1 MTAVLEPLVPGP
13 ARDAENIVGGRTL
26 VAVQAVNISRLSTH
40 PVPTV
45 PGTLIVVAGQGP
57 KDSNGAGKSSFIA
70 AITALLGDE
79 QWRFASGAR
88 AVAELLFNAEL
99 AAQGDSRWASAD
111 HGYIVGVFDYA
122 EPNGEDRLEK
132 GADKD
137 PEKAGPEKEGSDA
150 EHEPQD
156 GEADTGEDGD
166 TAVTVWLRV
175 NVDAPHL
182 EIRWRQGV
190 WLASA
195 PSEAGRVALADRL
208 WAGLPR
214 SAGRRDL
221 VAKDLGRVLYGGQVR
236 CVSFL
241 STSVRSKV
249 ATNLLSQP
257 LNEIGPERIFSAIAA
272 LTGLDREL
280 EAERRSRAEE
290 HRERAKAVEAAER
303 LAGWEREAAALL
315 KTFDRRDRARD
326 EVAAALRHWR
336 TRQARLLVDAAD
348 ADAAHAAAQERLRA
362 EGEELAAA
370 AKAADREIEQ
380 LTGGALDARV
390 GEADAALADL
400 KGQADEL
407 GADKAVARNR
417 LDELRRRVSALEERR
432 READGRDGET
442 ARAELAHAE
451 ARRDEAQQEFGMA
464 RGAVARA
471 ERSLAEAEA
480 GESSAPA
487 QLRALAAAGIGA
499 VGLLDAVELAEDVRE
514 RWEAAL
520 WPYREA
526 VVVATADLD
535 AAAGALKDLPGSMIV
550 PADDAPAGDAPGPAG
565 AKPANA
571 EPASAGRAAEV
582 PADTGPADDALAGD
596 APADAVTAG
605 NASVGDIRARAHP
618 RGVRCDLPLGGFFAS
633 LENEGVVII
642 GGFPEPVTGKVARV
656 QAARAALETANEA
669 LETARRATSDA
680 AADVA
685 LAGRRLAGARAAAE
699 LDDVRGRMAEL
710 RERLEE
716 LAGSE
721 SRLGPRLGSA
731 EQTLRRLQAKAD
743 TRALEVD
750 RLRGRKEAHERE
762 RDRLR
767 RAASELAD
775 KRAALGLDG
784 LEKDWGGS
792 REGAAERLS
801 GLDDDEA
808 TWTPAEWWHT
818 AEKHLSE
825 ALRRVFPDGPSDE
838 DMPEEMRFLLRE
850 RAEGEGRR
858 TDREQ
863 ATFPRLVKAVEG
875 YLRQQED
882 YERHQRRQIE
892 VQLSGRRADL
902 GKAQTGAREAA
913 GAAEAHRT
921 ALTAAI
927 RARLQRVSEE
937 FEKLDVAYGGYG
949 ATLEFPTPE
958 QPGDPEQEWR
968 WRVTP
973 KWRRSEGQRHVPYNR
988 RANTALM
995 DEKAV
1000 KLVCAAALA
1009 SSGGGR
1015 LCLVLDELGRNL
1027 GKEHRKEAVALFRK
1041 IGETHGITVIGAL
1054 QDDMEPYAIDA
1065 CGQYV
1070 KLRRSSDTMPYN
1082 EPPVVVGHDEHE
1094 PRVRRLAALITAAR
1108 PAPDEGTMG
1117 ESPETV

>member
-1 MTAVLEPLVPGP
+1 MTAVLEPLVPAP
-13 ARDAENIVGGRTL
+13 AGAGSDNVVGDRTL

-99 AAQGDSRWASAD
+99 AAQGDSQWASAD

-122 EPNGEDRLEK
+122 DPADPASP
-132 GADKD
+132 GAD
-137 PEKAGPEKEGSDA
+137 AGEAGDEAGGGGDA
-150 EHEPQD
+150 EPEGGAD
-156 GEADTGEDGD
+156 AFGGGE

-175 NVDAPHL
+175 NADAPHL
-182 EIRWRQGV
+182 EIRWRRGV
-190 WLASA
+190 YLASA
-195 PSEAGRVALADRL
+195 PSEADRVALADRL

-221 VAKDLGRVLYGGQVR
+221 VAKDLGRVLYGGRVR

-257 LNEIGPERIFSAIAA
+257 LNEISPERIFSAIAA

-280 EAERRSRAEE
+280 EAERTSRAEE
-290 HRERAKAVEAAER
+290 HRERAKAAEARER
-303 LAGWEREAAALL
+303 LAEWEREAAALL
-315 KTFDRRDRARD
+315 KTFDRRDRARA

-336 TRQARLLVDAAD
+336 TRQARLLVDAAE
-348 ADAAHAAAQERLRA
+348 ADAAHAAEQEALHREA
-362 EGEELAAA
+362 AELAAA
-370 AKAADREIEQ
+370 AKAAEREVEQ
-380 LTGGALDARV
+380 LTGGALDAQV
-390 GEADAALADL
+390 AEAGAALAEL
-400 KGQADEL
+400 KGQADQL

-417 LDELRRRVSALEERR
+417 LEELRRQVAALEERR
-432 READGRDGET
+432 READGRDVAAASAGL
-442 ARAELAHAE
+442 AEAE
-451 ARRDEAQQEFGMA
+451 ARRDEAQQQVGMA
-464 RGAVARA
+464 KGAVQRA
-471 ERSLAEAEA
+471 ERALAEAEA

-487 QLRALAAAGIGA
+487 QIRTLAAAGIAA
-499 VGLLDAVELAEDVRE
+499 VGLLDAVELAEDVRD

-526 VVVATADLD
+526 VVVGTGDV
-535 AAAGALKDLPGSMIV
+535 AGAVEALRGLPGSMIV
-550 PADDAPAGDAPGPAG
+550 PADG
-565 AKPANA
+565 
-571 EPASAGRAAEV
+571 ELV
-582 PADTGPADDALAGD
+582 PADGGLVPGG
-596 APADAVTAG
+596 AVLDG
-605 NASVGDIRARAHP
+605 HP
-618 RGVRCDLPLGGFFAS
+618 EGVRCGLPLARFFAA
-633 LENEGVVII
+633 LDGDPKGVVIV
-642 GGFPEPVTGKVARV
+642 GGFAEPVTGRVARV
-656 QAARAALETANEA
+656 QAARAALDVAKGA
-669 LETARRATSDA
+669 LEEARRAASDT

-685 LAGRRLAGARAAAE
+685 LAQRRLAGARAADE
-699 LDDVRGRMAEL
+699 LDGVRERMAEL

-716 LAGSE
+716 LAGGE

-731 EQTLRRLQAKAD
+731 EQALRRLQAKAD

-762 RDRLR
+762 RDQVR
-767 RAASELAD
+767 RKASELAD
-775 KRAALGLDG
+775 RRAALGLEA

-792 REGAAERLS
+792 REGAAEWLS
-801 GLDDDEA
+801 ALDDDEA
-808 TWTPAEWWHT
+808 TWTPAEWWHN
-818 AEKHLSE
+818 AEKHLAE

-838 DMPEEMRFLLRE
+838 DMPEEARFLLRE

-858 TDREQ
+858 ADREQ
-863 ATFPRLVKAVEG
+863 ATFPRLVRSLEA

-892 VQLSGRRADL
+892 VQLAGRRADL
-902 GKAQTGAREAA
+902 EKARKGADEAA

-973 KWRRSEGQRHVPYNR
+973 KWRRSDGQRYVPYNR

-1082 EPPVVVGHDEHE
+1082 EPPVVVGYDEHE
-1094 PRVRRLAALITAAR
+1094 ARVRKLAAQLARARPEVPGAAAR
-1108 PAPDEGTMG
+1108 EGAAAEG
-1117 ESPETV
+1117 

>member
-1 MTAVLEPLVPGP
+1 MTAVLDPLVPAP
-13 ARDAENIVGGRTL
+13 ARGGADSENVVGARTL
-26 VAVQAVNISRLSTH
+26 IAIQAVNISRLSTH

-70 AITALLGDE
+70 SITALLGDE

-99 AAQGDSRWASAD
+99 AAQGENQWASAD
-111 HGYIVGVFDYA
+111 HGYIVGVFDFS
-122 EPNGEDRLEK
+122 EENERPEGE
-132 GADKD
+132 
-137 PEKAGPEKEGSDA
+137 GP
-150 EHEPQD
+150 
-156 GEADTGEDGD
+156 
-166 TAVTVWLRV
+166 VTIWLRV
-175 NVDAPHL
+175 NADAPHL
-182 EIRWRQGV
+182 EIRWRHGV
-190 WLASA
+190 HLAAA
-195 PSEAGRVALADRL
+195 PSEAERVSLADRR
-208 WAGLPR
+208 WAELPR

-221 VAKDLGRVLYGGQVR
+221 VAKDLSRVLYGGQVR

-257 LNEIGPERIFSAIAA
+257 LNEISPERIFSAIAA

-280 EAERRSRAEE
+280 EAERKSRAEE
-290 HRERAKAVEAAER
+290 HRERAKAAEAIAR
-303 LAGWEREAAALL
+303 LTEWEREAASLL

-326 EVAAALRHWR
+326 EVAGALRHWR
-336 TRQARLLVDAAD
+336 TRQARMLVDAAE
-348 ADAAHAAAQERLRA
+348 ADAAHAAEQERLHEETAEAVAAIRA
-362 EGEELAAA
+362 AE
-370 AKAADREIEQ
+370 REVEQ
-380 LTGGALDARV
+380 LTGGALDAQL
-390 GEADAALADL
+390 GEAGSALADL
-400 KGQADEL
+400 KGQADKL

-417 LDELRRRVSALEERR
+417 LEELRRQVSSLEDRQ
-432 READGRDGET
+432 READGRDEAAAGK
-442 ARAELAHAE
+442 ELAEAE
-451 ARRDEAQQEFGMA
+451 GRRDEAQQEFGMA

-471 ERSLAEAEA
+471 ERALTEAEA

-487 QLRALAAAGIGA
+487 QIRALAGAGIAA

-526 VVVATADLD
+526 VVVGSGDLET
-535 AAAGALKDLPGSMIV
+535 AAGALRSLPGSMIV
-550 PADDAPAGDAPGPAG
+550 PADGDLDPDG
-565 AKPANA
+565 KPLD
-571 EPASAGRAAEV
+571 G
-582 PADTGPADDALAGD
+582 
-596 APADAVTAG
+596 
-605 NASVGDIRARAHP
+605 HP
-618 RGVRCDLPLGGFFAS
+618 EGVNCGLPLGRFFAA
-633 LENEGVVII
+633 LEGGDGTGVVIV
-642 GGFPEPVTGKVARV
+642 GGFPEAMTGRVARV
-656 QAARAALETANEA
+656 QAARAALEASKEA
-669 LETARRATSDA
+669 LEEARQRTADT

-685 LAGRRLAGARAAAE
+685 QAQRRLAGARAAAE
-699 LDDVRGRMAEL
+699 LELVREKMTGL
-710 RERLEE
+710 REQLEE

-721 SRLGPRLGSA
+721 SKLGPRLGSA

-750 RLRGRKEAHERE
+750 RLRGRREGHERE
-762 RDRLR
+762 RDRIR
-767 RAASELAD
+767 GKSAELAD
-775 KRAALGLDG
+775 RRNALE
-784 LEKDWGGS
+784 LESLEREWGGS
-792 REGAAERLS
+792 RDGAAEW
-801 GLDDDEA
+801 LDALDEDER
-808 TWTPAEWWHT
+808 TWTPDEWWHN

-825 ALRRVFPDGPSDE
+825 ALRRVFPDGVSDE
-838 DMPEEMRFLLRE
+838 DMPEEVRFLLTE

-858 TDREQ
+858 TDRER
-863 ATFPRLVKAVEG
+863 ATFPRLVKALEA

-892 VQLSGRRADL
+892 VQLSARRADL
-902 GKAQTGAREAA
+902 DKAQKGADEAA

-927 RARLQRVSEE
+927 RARLARVSEE

-958 QPGDPEQEWR
+958 PPGDPEQEWR

-973 KWRRSEGQRHVPYNR
+973 KWRRSDGQRYVPYNR

-1070 KLRRSSDTMPYN
+1070 KLRRSSDTMAYN
-1082 EPPVVVGHDEHE
+1082 EPPVVVGYDEHE
-1094 PRVRRLAALITAAR
+1094 PRVRLLAQQISESRPDVETDAGAGVETDSQADIEVT
-1108 PAPDEGTMG
+1108 PAP
-1117 ESPETV
+1117 

>member
-1 MTAVLEPLVPGP
+1 MTAVLEPLTPGAAS
-13 ARDAENIVGGRTL
+13 ARPGEAGVVGARTL
-26 VAVQAVNISRLSTH
+26 IAVQAVNISRLSTH

-99 AAQGDSRWASAD
+99 AAQGDAQWASAE
-111 HGYIVGVFDYA
+111 HGYIVGVFDYPEGEEA
-122 EPNGEDRLEK
+122 EETD
-132 GADKD
+132 D
-137 PEKAGPEKEGSDA
+137 PA
-150 EHEPQD
+150 ES
-156 GEADTGEDGD
+156 
-166 TAVTVWLRV
+166 TALTVWLRV
-175 NVDAPHL
+175 NADAPHL

-190 WLASA
+190 HLAAA
-195 PSEAGRVALADRL
+195 PSEAERVAAADRM
-208 WAGLPR
+208 WASLPR

-221 VAKDLGRVLYGGQVR
+221 VAKDLGRTLYGGRVR

-257 LNEIGPERIFSAIAA
+257 LNEISPERVFSAIAA

-280 EAERRSRAEE
+280 EAERTSRAEE
-290 HRERAKAVEAAER
+290 HRERAKAVEAGER
-303 LAGWEREAAALL
+303 LAGWENEAASLL
-315 KTFDRRDRARD
+315 RTFDRRDRARA
-326 EVAAALRHWR
+326 EVAAAQRHWR
-336 TRQARLLVDAAD
+336 TRQARLLVDAAE
-348 ADAAHAAAQERLRA
+348 ADAACAAEQDRLRA
-362 EGEELAAA
+362 ENEEIAAAIGAA
-370 AKAADREIEQ
+370 AKEVEQ
-380 LTGGALDARV
+380 LTGGALDARLA
-390 GEADAALADL
+390 EAAAALADL
-400 KGQADEL
+400 KGRAEQI

-417 LDELRRRVSALEERR
+417 MDDLRRQISAMEERQ
-432 READGRDGET
+432 READGRDAET
-442 ARAELAHAE
+442 AQRELAAAE

-464 RGAVARA
+464 KGAVARA
-471 ERSLAEAEA
+471 ERELAEAEA

-487 QLRALAAAGIGA
+487 QIRALAAAGIAA
-499 VGLLDAVELAEDVRE
+499 VGLLDAVELAEDVRD
-514 RWEAAL
+514 RWETAL

-526 VVVATADLD
+526 VVVGAADLPAATA
-535 AAAGALKDLPGSMIV
+535 ALRGLPGSMIV
-550 PADDAPAGDAPGPAG
+550 PADGD
-565 AKPANA
+565 
-571 EPASAGRAAEV
+571 
-582 PADTGPADDALAGD
+582 LAG
-596 APADAVTAG
+596 
-605 NASVGDIRARAHP
+605 HP
-618 RGVRCDLPLGGFFAS
+618 EGVRSDRPLRGFFTA
-633 LENEGVVII
+633 LESGGGTGVVIV
-642 GGFPEPVTGKVARV
+642 GGFPEPVTGRVARV
-656 QAARAALETANEA
+656 EAARAAVR
-669 LETARRATSDA
+669 TAREGLEQARQRTSDA

-685 LAGRRLAGARAAAE
+685 LAGRRLTGARAAAE
-699 LDDVRGRMAEL
+699 LELL
-710 RERLEE
+710 RETMTGLREQLED

-721 SRLGPRLGSA
+721 AKLGPRLGSA

-750 RLRGRKEAHERE
+750 RLRGRREAHERD
-762 RDRLR
+762 RDQV
-767 RAASELAD
+767 RAKLSELAD
-775 KRAALGLDG
+775 RRAALGLDD
-784 LEKDWGGS
+784 LEKQWGGS
-792 REGAAERLS
+792 RDGAAEWLAA
-801 GLDDDEA
+801 LDADER
-808 TWTPAEWWHT
+808 TWTPDEWWHS

-825 ALRRVFPDGPSDE
+825 GMRRVFPDGPADD
-838 DMPEEMRFLLRE
+838 DMPEEMRFLLNE
-850 RAEGEGRR
+850 RAQGEGRR
-858 TDREQ
+858 TEREQ
-863 ATFPRLVKAVEG
+863 ATFPRLVKALES

-892 VQLSGRRADL
+892 VQLSARRADL
-902 GKAQTGAREAA
+902 DKAQRGAQEAA

-937 FEKLDVAYGGYG
+937 FEKLDLAYGGYG

-973 KWRRSEGQRHVPYNR
+973 KWRRSDGQRYVPYNR

-1015 LCLVLDELGRNL
+1015 LVLVLDELGRNL

-1082 EPPVVVGHDEHE
+1082 EPPVVVGYDDHE
-1094 PRVRRLAALITAAR
+1094 PRVRLLTAQISATR
-1108 PAPDEGTMG
+1108 PVDH
-1117 ESPETV
+1117 

>member
-1 MTAVLEPLVPGP
+1 MTAVLEPMVT
-13 ARDAENIVGGRTL
+13 ARDTENVVGDRTL

-99 AAQGDSRWASAD
+99 AAQGDSQWASAD

-122 EPNGEDRLEK
+122 EPVEE
-132 GADKD
+132 
-137 PEKAGPEKEGSDA
+137 
-150 EHEPQD
+150 D
-156 GEADTGEDGD
+156 GE

-182 EIRWRQGV
+182 EIRWRQGAY
-190 WLASA
+190 LASA
-195 PSEAGRVALADRL
+195 PSEADRVSLADRL
-208 WAGLPR
+208 WASLPR

-221 VAKDLGRVLYGGQVR
+221 VAKDLSRVLYGGQVR

-257 LNEIGPERIFSAIAA
+257 LNEISPERIFSAIAA

-280 EAERRSRAEE
+280 EAERTSRAEE
-290 HRERAKAVEAAER
+290 HRERAKAAEAAER
-303 LAGWEREAAALL
+303 LAEWEREAAVLL

-336 TRQARLLVDAAD
+336 TRQARLLVDAAE
-348 ADAAHAAAQERLRA
+348 ADAAHAAEQERLRR
-362 EGEELAAA
+362 EDEELAAA
-370 AKAADREIEQ
+370 AKAAEREIDQ
-380 LTGGALDARV
+380 LTGGALDEQLQ
-390 GEADAALADL
+390 EAGAVLAEL
-400 KGQADEL
+400 KGQAAQL
-407 GADKAVARNR
+407 GADKAVARDR
-417 LDELRRRVSALEERR
+417 LDELRRRVSALEDRR
-432 READGRDGET
+432 READGRDAEK
-442 ARAELAHAE
+442 ARAELAEAE
-451 ARRDEAQQEFGMA
+451 ARRDEAQQEYGMA

-487 QLRALAAAGIGA
+487 QIRALAAEGIAA

-526 VVVATADLD
+526 VVVGTDDLD
-535 AAAGALKDLPGSMIV
+535 AAVAALEDLPGSMIV
-550 PADDAPAGDAPGPAG
+550 PADGDG
-565 AKPANA
+565 ALP
-571 EPASAGRAAEV
+571 EG
-582 PADTGPADDALAGD
+582 
-596 APADAVTAG
+596 
-605 NASVGDIRARAHP
+605 VGCER
-618 RGVRCDLPLGGFFAS
+618 PLGRFFGA
-633 LENEGVVII
+633 LGGDGAGVVIV
-642 GGFPEPVTGKVARV
+642 GGFREPVTGRVARV
-656 QAARAALETANEA
+656 QAARAAVEAAREA
-669 LETARRATSDA
+669 LENARRATSDTA
-680 AADVA
+680 AEVA
-685 LAGRRLAGARAAAE
+685 LAARRLAGAQAAAE
-699 LDDVRGRMAEL
+699 LDEVRAAMAEL
-710 RERLEE
+710 REGLEE

-731 EQTLRRLQAKAD
+731 EQALRRLQAKAD
-743 TRALEVD
+743 TRALEID
-750 RLRGRKEAHERE
+750 RLRGRREAHERE
-762 RDRLR
+762 RDAIR
-767 RAASELAD
+767 RTSSELAG
-775 KRAALGLDG
+775 KRAALGIG
-784 LEKDWGGS
+784 ELEKEWGGS
-792 REGAAERLS
+792 REGAAEWLS

-825 ALRRVFPDGPSDE
+825 ALRRVFPDGTADE
-838 DMPEEMRFLLRE
+838 DMPEEVRFLLRR

-863 ATFPRLVKAVEG
+863 ATFPRLVKAMEG

-892 VQLSGRRADL
+892 VQLSARRADL
-902 GKAQTGAREAA
+902 EKARKGATEAA

-927 RARLQRVSEE
+927 RGRLQRVSEE
-937 FEKLDVAYGGYG
+937 FEKLDVTYGGYG

-973 KWRRSEGQRHVPYNR
+973 KWRRSDGQRYVPYNR

-1082 EPPVVVGHDEHE
+1082 EPPVVVGYDEHE
-1094 PRVRRLAALITAAR
+1094 ARVRKLAEQVTAAR
-1108 PAPDEGTMG
+1108 PEPASGKPDESG
-1117 ESPETV
+1117 S

>member
-13 ARDAENIVGGRTL
+13 ARGDAANVVGDRTL

-70 AITALLGDE
+70 AVTALLGDE

-99 AAQGDSRWASAD
+99 AAQGDNQWASAD

-122 EPNGEDRLEK
+122 EPTEE
-132 GADKD
+132 
-137 PEKAGPEKEGSDA
+137 
-150 EHEPQD
+150 D
-156 GEADTGEDGD
+156 GE

-190 WLASA
+190 HLAAA
-195 PSEAGRVALADRL
+195 PSEADRVSLADRL

-221 VAKDLGRVLYGGQVR
+221 VAKDLSRVLYGGQVR

-257 LNEIGPERIFSAIAA
+257 LNEISPERIFSAIAA

-280 EAERRSRAEE
+280 EAERKSRAEE
-290 HRERAKAVEAAER
+290 HRERAKAAEAAER
-303 LAGWEREAAALL
+303 LTEWEREAASLL

-348 ADAAHAAAQERLRA
+348 ADAAHAAEQERLRA
-362 EGEELAAA
+362 ESDELAAA
-370 AKAADREIEQ
+370 AKAAEREMEQ
-380 LTGGALDARV
+380 LTGGALDARLD
-390 GEADAALADL
+390 EAGAALAEL
-400 KGQADEL
+400 KGQVDEL

-417 LDELRRRVSALEERR
+417 LDELRRRVSALEERQ
-432 READGRDGET
+432 READGRDGDT
-442 ARAELAHAE
+442 ARAELAEAE
-451 ARRDEAQQEFGMA
+451 ARRDEAQQRLGMA
-464 RGAVARA
+464 KGAVARA

-480 GESSAPA
+480 GEGSAPE
-487 QLRALAAAGIGA
+487 QIRALAAKGIAA

-526 VVVATADLD
+526 VVIGPDDLD
-535 AAAGALKDLPGSMIV
+535 AAVAALTDMPGSMIV
-550 PADDAPAGDAPGPAG
+550 PADGAGAGTGEGGGGLPAGIGC
-565 AKPANA
+565 
-571 EPASAGRAAEV
+571 EQSLGR
-582 PADTGPADDALAGD
+582 
-596 APADAVTAG
+596 
-605 NASVGDIRARAHP
+605 
-618 RGVRCDLPLGGFFAS
+618 FFAFLDS
-633 LENEGVVII
+633 APDLDTVPDTTQRRAVVIV
-642 GGFPEPVTGKVARV
+642 GGFPEPVTGRVARV
-656 QAARAALETANEA
+656 QAAKAALEAAQES
-669 LETARRATSDA
+669 LEHARQAASDT

-699 LDDVRGRMAEL
+699 LDGVRETMRGL
-710 RERLEE
+710 RGRLEE
-716 LAGSE
+716 LAAGE

-731 EQTLRRLQAKAD
+731 EQALRRLQAKAD
-743 TRALEVD
+743 TRALEID
-750 RLRGRKEAHERE
+750 RLRGRRETHERE
-762 RDRLR
+762 RDKIR
-767 RAASELAD
+767 RASSELAD
-775 KRAALGLDG
+775 RRAALALDG
-784 LEKDWGGS
+784 LEKDWGGT
-792 REGAAERLS
+792 REGATEWLS

-825 ALRRVFPDGPSDE
+825 ALRRVFPDGTSDD
-838 DMPEEMRFLLRE
+838 DMPEEIRFLLRE

-863 ATFPRLVKAVEG
+863 ATFPRLVKAMEA

-882 YERHQRRQIE
+882 YEKHQRRQIE

-902 GKAQTGAREAA
+902 EKAQKGATEAA

-927 RARLQRVSEE
+927 RARLQRVSDE
-937 FEKLDVAYGGYG
+937 FEKLDVGYGGYG
-949 ATLEFPTPE
+949 ATLDFPTPE
-958 QPGDPEQEWR
+958 QPADPEQEWR

-973 KWRRSEGQRHVPYNR
+973 KWRRSDGQRYVPYNR

-1009 SSGGGR
+1009 SSGGSRQTGAGDR
-1015 LCLVLDELGRNL
+1015 PQAGSQLVLVLDELGRNL

-1082 EPPVVVGHDEHE
+1082 EPPVVVGYDRHE
-1094 PRVRRLAALITAAR
+1094 ARVRKLADQVSAAR
-1108 PAPDEGTMG
+1108 P
-1117 ESPETV
+1117 PEETG

>member
-1 MTAVLEPLVPGP
+1 MTAEPTPT
-13 ARDAENIVGGRTL
+13 ARDTENVVGDRTL

-111 HGYIVGVFDYA
+111 HGYIVGVFDHP
-122 EPNGEDRLEK
+122 EPPEN
-132 GADKD
+132 D
-137 PEKAGPEKEGSDA
+137 PEEE
-150 EHEPQD
+150 
-156 GEADTGEDGD
+156 

-175 NVDAPHL
+175 NADAPHL
-182 EIRWRQGV
+182 EIRWRRGV
-190 WLASA
+190 HLASA
-195 PSEAGRVALADRL
+195 PSEADRVALADRL

-214 SAGRRDL
+214 GAGRRDL
-221 VAKDLGRVLYGGQVR
+221 VAKDLGRVLYGGRVR

-257 LNEIGPERIFSAIAA
+257 LNEISPERVFSAIAA

-280 EAERRSRAEE
+280 EAERKSRAEE
-290 HRERAKAVEAAER
+290 HRERAKAAEAAER
-303 LAGWEREAAALL
+303 LAEWEREAASLL

-326 EVAAALRHWR
+326 EAAAALRHWR
-336 TRQARLLVDAAD
+336 TRQARLLVDAAE
-348 ADAAHAAAQERLRA
+348 ADAAHAAEQERLRA
-362 EGEELAAA
+362 EGEELARAA
-370 AKAADREIEQ
+370 RAAEREIER
-380 LTGGALDARV
+380 LTGGALDEQVR
-390 GEADAALADL
+390 EAQAALAEL
-400 KGQADEL
+400 KGQADRL
-407 GADKAVARNR
+407 GADKAVARDR
-417 LDELRRRVSALEERR
+417 MDELRRQVSALEERR
-432 READGRDGET
+432 READGRDADT
-442 ARAELAHAE
+442 ARAELKEAE
-451 ARRDEAQQEFGMA
+451 ARRDEAQQAYGMA
-464 RGAVARA
+464 KGAVARA

-480 GESSAPA
+480 GEGSAPE
-487 QLRALAAAGIGA
+487 QIRALSAAGIAA
-499 VGLLDAVELAEDVRE
+499 VGLLDAVELADDVRE

-526 VVVATADLD
+526 VVVAEDDLG
-535 AAAGALKDLPGSMIV
+535 AAVGALAGMPGSMIV
-550 PADDAPAGDAPGPAG
+550 PAGGGGLP
-565 AKPANA
+565 
-571 EPASAGRAAEV
+571 E
-582 PADTGPADDALAGD
+582 
-596 APADAVTAG
+596 
-605 NASVGDIRARAHP
+605 
-618 RGVRCDLPLGGFFAS
+618 GVRCELALGRFFAALDGGGAGAVVVGGFA
-633 LENEGVVII
+633 
-642 GGFPEPVTGKVARV
+642 EPVTGRVARV
-656 QAARAALETANEA
+656 QAARTALEAAQEA
-669 LETARRATSDA
+669 LDDARRAASDA

-685 LAGRRLAGARAAAE
+685 LAGRRLGGARAAEE
-699 LDDVRGRMAEL
+699 LDEVRERMAEL
-710 RERLEE
+710 RESLEE
-716 LAGSE
+716 LAAGE
-721 SRLGPRLGSA
+721 SRLGPRLGAA
-731 EQTLRRLQAKAD
+731 EQELRRLQAKAD
-743 TRALEVD
+743 TRALEID
-750 RLRGRKEAHERE
+750 RLRGRREAYEKE
-762 RDRLR
+762 RDRIR

-775 KRAALGLDG
+775 RRAALALDD
-784 LEKDWGGS
+784 LEKHWGGS
-792 REGAAERLS
+792 RESAAEWLA

-808 TWTPAEWWHT
+808 GWTPAEWWHT
-818 AEKHLSE
+818 AERHLSE
-825 ALRRVFPDGPSDE
+825 ALRHVFPDGPSDE
-838 DMPEEMRFLLRE
+838 DMPEEIRFLLRE
-850 RAEGEGRR
+850 RAEGAGRR

-863 ATFPRLVKAVEG
+863 AVFARLAQALEAH
-875 YLRQQED
+875 LRRQED

-892 VQLSGRRADL
+892 VQLSARRTDL
-902 GKAQTGAREAA
+902 EKARKGAAEAA

-927 RARLQRVSEE
+927 RARLQRVAEE
-937 FEKLDVAYGGYG
+937 FEKLDLAYGGYG

-958 QPGDPEQEWR
+958 QPADPEQEWR

-973 KWRRSEGQRHVPYNR
+973 KWRRSDGQRYVPYNR

-1070 KLRRSSDTMPYN
+1070 KLRRSSDAMPYN
-1082 EPPVVVGHDEHE
+1082 EPPVVVGYDEHE
-1094 PRVRRLAALITAAR
+1094 ARVRMLAEQITASR
-1108 PAPDEGTMG
+1108 PEPGRAE
-1117 ESPETV
+1117 

>member
-13 ARDAENIVGGRTL
+13 AGGAGGENIVGDRTL

-99 AAQGDSRWASAD
+99 AAQGDSQWASAG
-111 HGYIVGVFDYA
+111 HGYIVGVFDEQDA
-122 EPNGEDRLEK
+122 V
-132 GADKD
+132 
-137 PEKAGPEKEGSDA
+137 DA
-150 EHEPQD
+150 E
-156 GEADTGEDGD
+156 GESE
-166 TAVTVWLRV
+166 TALTVWLRV

-182 EIRWRQGV
+182 EIRWRHGV
-190 WLASA
+190 HLAAA
-195 PSEAGRVALADRL
+195 PSEAERVALADRM

-221 VAKDLGRVLYGGQVR
+221 VAKDLSRVLYGGRVR

-257 LNEIGPERIFSAIAA
+257 LNEITPERIFSAIAA

-280 EAERRSRAEE
+280 EAERTSRAEE
-290 HRERAKAVEAAER
+290 HRERARAAEAAER

-326 EVAAALRHWR
+326 EVAASLRFWH
-336 TRQARLLVDAAD
+336 TRQARLLVDAAR
-348 ADAAHAAAQERLRA
+348 ADGSHAAEQERLHA
-362 EGEELAAA
+362 ENEEIAAA
-370 AKAADREIEQ
+370 VKAAGKEIEQ
-380 LTGGALDARV
+380 LTGGALEAQL
-390 GEADAALADL
+390 GEAGAALAEL

-417 LDELRRRVSALEERR
+417 LEELRRQVSALEERL
-432 READGRDGET
+432 READGRDAEAAG
-442 ARAELAHAE
+442 RELAEAE
-451 ARRDEAQQEFGMA
+451 GRRDEAQQEFGMA
-464 RGAVARA
+464 KGTVARA
-471 ERSLAEAEA
+471 ERTLAEAEA

-487 QLRALAAAGIGA
+487 QIRALAGAGIAA
-499 VGLLDAVELAEDVRE
+499 VGLLDAVEMTADVRE

-526 VVVATADLD
+526 VVVGPDDLPG
-535 AAAGALKDLPGSMIV
+535 AAKALHALPGSMIV
-550 PADDAPAGDAPGPAG
+550 PADGELRPDGGDVEG
-565 AKPANA
+565 
-571 EPASAGRAAEV
+571 
-582 PADTGPADDALAGD
+582 
-596 APADAVTAG
+596 
-605 NASVGDIRARAHP
+605 HP
-618 RGVRCDLPLGGFFAS
+618 DGVRCVLPLARFFAA
-633 LENEGVVII
+633 LEGGDGTGVVII
-642 GGFPEPVTGKVARV
+642 SGFPEPVTGRVARV
-656 QAARAALETANEA
+656 QAARAALEAATES
-669 LETARRATSDA
+669 LEETRQRAADA
-680 AADVA
+680 ASDVA
-685 LAGRRLAGARAAAE
+685 LAGRRLTAARAAAE
-699 LDDVRGRMAEL
+699 LENVRERMAGL

-721 SRLGPRLGSA
+721 SRLGPRLGAA
-731 EQTLRRLQAKAD
+731 EQTLRRLQARAD

-750 RLRGRKEAHERE
+750 RLRGRREAHERD
-762 RDRLR
+762 RDRI
-767 RAASELAD
+767 RAKVAELAD
-775 KRAALGLDG
+775 RRAALGLEE
-784 LEKDWGGS
+784 LEKEWGAS
-792 REGAAERLS
+792 RDAAAEWLATL
-801 GLDDDEA
+801 GEDER
-808 TWTPAEWWHT
+808 TWTPDEWWQS

-825 ALRRVFPDGPSDE
+825 GLRRVFPDGPADE
-838 DMPEEMRFLLRE
+838 DMPEEVRFLLRE
-850 RAEGEGRR
+850 RTDGEGRR
-858 TDREQ
+858 TEREQ
-863 ATFPRLVKAVEG
+863 STFPRLLKALEA

-892 VQLSGRRADL
+892 VQMSGRRADL
-902 GKAQTGAREAA
+902 DKAQKGATEAA

-927 RARLQRVSEE
+927 RARLQRVAEE
-937 FEKLDVAYGGYG
+937 FEKLDVTYGGYG

-958 QPGDPEQEWR
+958 PPGDPEQEWR

-973 KWRRSEGQRHVPYNR
+973 KWRRSDGQRYVPYNR

-1009 SSGGGR
+1009 SSGGGK

-1027 GKEHRKEAVALFRK
+1027 GKEHRKEAVSLFRK

-1082 EPPVVVGHDEHE
+1082 EPPVVVGYDRHE
-1094 PRVRRLAALITAAR
+1094 ARVRRLAAQITAAR
-1108 PAPDEGTMG
+1108 PDIPDE
-1117 ESPETV
+1117 S

>member
-1 MTAVLEPLVPGP
+1 MTAVLEPLMPEAGS
-13 ARDAENIVGGRTL
+13 ARAGMDNENVVGARTL
-26 VAVQAVNISRLSTH
+26 IAVQAVNISRLSTH

-99 AAQGDSRWASAD
+99 AAQGDAQWASAD
-111 HGYIVGVFDYA
+111 HGYIVGVFDF
-122 EPNGEDRLEK
+122 
-132 GADKD
+132 
-137 PEKAGPEKEGSDA
+137 PEDA
-150 EHEPQD
+150 EV
-156 GEADTGEDGD
+156 EDND
-166 TAVTVWLRV
+166 DIVESTAVTVWLRV
-175 NVDAPHL
+175 NADAPHL

-190 WLASA
+190 HLAAA
-195 PSEAGRVALADRL
+195 PSEAERVAAADRT
-208 WAGLPR
+208 WTSLPR

-221 VAKDLGRVLYGGQVR
+221 LAKDLSKTLYGGQVR

-257 LNEIGPERIFSAIAA
+257 LNEISPERIFSAIAA

-280 EAERRSRAEE
+280 EAERKSRAEE
-290 HRERAKAVEAAER
+290 HRERAKAIEAGER
-303 LAGWEREAAALL
+303 LAEWENEAASLL

-326 EVAAALRHWR
+326 EVASAQRCWR
-336 TRQARLLVDAAD
+336 TRQARLLVDAAA
-348 ADAAHAAAQERLRA
+348 ADAAHAAEQDRLHA
-362 EGEELAAA
+362 ENEEITAAIAAA
-370 AKAADREIEQ
+370 AKEVEQ
-380 LTGGALDARV
+380 LTGGALDAQLS
-390 GEADAALADL
+390 EAGTALADL
-400 KGQADEL
+400 KGRTEKI

-417 LDELRRRVSALEERR
+417 MEELRRQVSALEDRQ
-432 READGRDGET
+432 READGRDAET
-442 ARAELAHAE
+442 AQRELAEAE

-464 RGAVARA
+464 KGAVARA
-471 ERSLAEAEA
+471 ERELAEAEA

-487 QLRALAAAGIGA
+487 QIRALAAAGITA

-526 VVVATADLD
+526 VVVGASDLD
-535 AAAGALKDLPGSMIV
+535 AATAALRDLPGSMIV
-550 PADDAPAGDAPGPAG
+550 PADGDPGDDLEG
-565 AKPANA
+565 VN
-571 EPASAGRAAEV
+571 SA
-582 PADTGPADDALAGD
+582 
-596 APADAVTAG
+596 
-605 NASVGDIRARAHP
+605 
-618 RGVRCDLPLGGFFAS
+618 LPLRAFFTA
-633 LENEGVVII
+633 LESGDGTGVVIV
-642 GGFPEPVTGKVARV
+642 GGFPEPVTGRVARV
-656 QAARAALETANEA
+656 QAAREAVRTARDALEH
-669 LETARRATSDA
+669 ARQHTSDA

-685 LAGRRLAGARAAAE
+685 LAARRLTGAQAAAE
-699 LDDVRGRMAEL
+699 LELVREKMTGL
-710 RERLEE
+710 REQLED

-721 SRLGPRLGSA
+721 AKLGPRLGSA

-750 RLRGRKEAHERE
+750 RLRGRRDAHERD
-762 RDRLR
+762 RDQV
-767 RAASELAD
+767 RAKQSDLAG
-775 KRAALGLDG
+775 KRTALNLDD

-792 REGAAERLS
+792 RDDAAEWLAA
-801 GLDDDEA
+801 LDADQK
-808 TWTPAEWWHT
+808 TWTPDEWWHS

-825 ALRRVFPDGPSDE
+825 GMRRVFPDGPSDE
-838 DMPEEMRFLLRE
+838 DMPEEMRFLLNE

-858 TDREQ
+858 SEREQ
-863 ATFPRLVKAVEG
+863 ATFPRLVRALEA

-902 GKAQTGAREAA
+902 DKAQKGAGEAA

-973 KWRRSEGQRHVPYNR
+973 KWRRSDGQRYVPYNR

-1015 LCLVLDELGRNL
+1015 LVLVLDELGRNL

-1082 EPPVVVGHDEHE
+1082 EPPVVVGYDEHE
-1094 PRVRRLAALITAAR
+1094 PRVRLLSAQISATR
-1108 PAPDEGTMG
+1108 P
-1117 ESPETV
+1117 

>member
-1 MTAVLEPLVPGP
+1 MRAVAEPMAPGP
-13 ARDAENIVGGRTL
+13 APGGTENIVGDRTL

-99 AAQGDSRWASAD
+99 AAQGDSQWASAD
-111 HGYIVGVFDYA
+111 HGYIIGVFDHA
-122 EPNGEDRLEK
+122 EPGT
-132 GADKD
+132 GT
-137 PEKAGPEKEGSDA
+137 G
-150 EHEPQD
+150 D
-156 GEADTGEDGD
+156 GTEDGD
-166 TAVTVWLRV
+166 EGGAAGEGDGALTVWLRV
-175 NVDAPHL
+175 NADAPHL

-190 WLASA
+190 HLASA
-195 PSEAGRVALADRL
+195 PSEAERVALADRL

-221 VAKDLGRVLYGGQVR
+221 VAKDLSRVLYGGRVR

-290 HRERAKAVEAAER
+290 HRERAKAAEAAER
-303 LAGWEREAAALL
+303 LAAWEREAATLL
-315 KTFDRRDRARD
+315 AAFDRRDRARD

-336 TRQARLLVDAAD
+336 TRQARLLVDAAE
-348 ADAAHAAAQERLRA
+348 ADAAHAAEQERLRR

-370 AKAADREIEQ
+370 AKAAEREMEQ
-380 LTGGALDARV
+380 LTGGALDARL
-390 GEADAALADL
+390 GEAEAALAEL
-400 KGQADEL
+400 KGQAGGL
-407 GADKAVARNR
+407 AADKAVARDR
-417 LDELRRRVSALEERR
+417 LDELRRQVAALEERR
-432 READGRDGET
+432 READGRDAAA
-442 ARAELAHAE
+442 ARAELAEAE
-451 ARRDEAQQEFGMA
+451 ARRDEAQQELGMA
-464 RGAVARA
+464 KGAVARA

-487 QLRALAAAGIGA
+487 QIRALAAAGIDA
-499 VGLLDAVELAEDVRE
+499 VGLLDAVELDEDVRE

-526 VVVATADLD
+526 VVVAAGDLD
-535 AAAGALKDLPGSMIV
+535 AAAAALKGMPGSMIV
-550 PADDAPAGDAPGPAG
+550 PAGGDAARP
-565 AKPANA
+565 
-571 EPASAGRAAEV
+571 E
-582 PADTGPADDALAGD
+582 GD
-596 APADAVTAG
+596 A
-605 NASVGDIRARAHP
+605 RLP
-618 RGVRCDLPLGGFFAS
+618 RGVRCERPLGAFFAALGGEAIHAGATVSQGS
-633 LENEGVVII
+633 LERRAGVVIV
-642 GGFPEPVTGKVARV
+642 GGFAEPVTGRVARV
-656 QAARAALETANEA
+656 EAARAALEAAKES
-669 LETARRATSDA
+669 LERARQATSDA

-685 LAGRRLAGARAAAE
+685 LAARRLAGARAAEE
-699 LDDVRGRMAEL
+699 LDEVQATMVEL
-710 RERLEE
+710 RERLEDI
-716 LAGSE
+716 AASE
-721 SRLGPRLGSA
+721 ARLGPRLGAA
-731 EQTLRRLQAKAD
+731 EQSLRRLQAKAD
-743 TRALEVD
+743 TRALELD

-762 RDRLR
+762 RDKLR
-767 RAASELAD
+767 RASAELAD
-775 KRAALGLDG
+775 KRAALGLET

-792 REGAAERLS
+792 RESAAEWLS

-838 DMPEEMRFLLRE
+838 DMPEEVRFLLRE

-858 TDREQ
+858 TEREQ
-863 ATFPRLVKAVEG
+863 ATFPRLAKALES
-875 YLRQQED
+875 YLRRQED
-882 YERHQRRQIE
+882 FERHQRRQIE
-892 VQLSGRRADL
+892 VQLAARRTDL
-902 GKAQTGAREAA
+902 EKAQKGATEAA

-927 RARLQRVSEE
+927 RARLQRVSDE

-958 QPGDPEQEWR
+958 PPADPEQEWR

-973 KWRRSEGQRHVPYNR
+973 KWRRAEGQRYVPYNR

-1015 LCLVLDELGRNL
+1015 LVLVLDELGRNL

-1070 KLRRSSDTMPYN
+1070 KLRRSSDAMPYN
-1082 EPPVVVGHDEHE
+1082 EPPVVVGYDEHE
-1094 PRVRRLAALITAAR
+1094 RRVRMLAEQITRSR
-1108 PAPDEGTMG
+1108 PAPEPAAPG
-1117 ESPETV
+1117 ESG

>member
-1 MTAVLEPLVPGP
+1 MTAVLEPLLPGAES
-13 ARDAENIVGGRTL
+13 ARGGVGTEGVVGARTL
-26 VAVQAVNISRLSTH
+26 IAVQAVNISRLSTH

-99 AAQGDSRWASAD
+99 AAQGDAQWASAD
-111 HGYIVGVFDYA
+111 HGYIVGVFDF
-122 EPNGEDRLEK
+122 
-132 GADKD
+132 
-137 PEKAGPEKEGSDA
+137 PEDA
-150 EHEPQD
+150 EVDEAELEHAE
-156 GEADTGEDGD
+156 GEEADGIVGG

-175 NVDAPHL
+175 NADAPHL

-190 WLASA
+190 HLAAA
-195 PSEAGRVALADRL
+195 PSEAERVAAADRM
-208 WAGLPR
+208 WASLPR

-221 VAKDLGRVLYGGQVR
+221 VAKDLGRTLYGGQVR

-257 LNEIGPERIFSAIAA
+257 LNEISPERIFSAIAA

-280 EAERRSRAEE
+280 EAERTSRSEE
-290 HRERAKAVEAAER
+290 HRERAKVVEAGER
-303 LAGWEREAAALL
+303 LAEWENEAGSLL
-315 KTFDRRDRARD
+315 KTFDRRDRARA
-326 EVAAALRHWR
+326 EVAAAQRYWR
-336 TRQARLLVDAAD
+336 TRQARLLVDAAE
-348 ADAAHAAAQERLRA
+348 ADAAYAAEQERLH
-362 EGEELAAA
+362 EENEEIVAAIGAA
-370 AKAADREIEQ
+370 AKEVEQ
-380 LTGGALDARV
+380 LTGGALDAQLA
-390 GEADAALADL
+390 EAGAALADL
-400 KGQADEL
+400 KGQAEKI

-417 LDELRRRVSALEERR
+417 MDELRRQVSALEEQQ
-432 READGRDGET
+432 READGRDAET
-442 ARAELAHAE
+442 AQRELAEAE

-464 RGAVARA
+464 KGVVARA
-471 ERSLAEAEA
+471 ERELAEAEA

-487 QLRALAAAGIGA
+487 QIRALAAAGIAA
-499 VGLLDAVELAEDVRE
+499 VGLLDAVELAEDIRE

-526 VVVATADLD
+526 VVVGSSDID
-535 AAAGALKDLPGSMIV
+535 AATTALRDLPGSMIV
-550 PADDAPAGDAPGPAG
+550 PADGDLDPDG
-565 AKPANA
+565 ADLEGHPDGVN
-571 EPASAGRAAEV
+571 SA
-582 PADTGPADDALAGD
+582 
-596 APADAVTAG
+596 
-605 NASVGDIRARAHP
+605 
-618 RGVRCDLPLGGFFAS
+618 LPLRGFFTALDS
-633 LENEGVVII
+633 ADGTGVIII
-642 GGFPEPVTGKVARV
+642 GGFPEPVTGRVARV
-656 QAARAALETANEA
+656 QAARAAVQTASETLEK
-669 LETARRATSDA
+669 ARQRTSDA
-680 AADVA
+680 AADIA
-685 LAGRRLAGARAAAE
+685 LAGRRLTGARAAVE
-699 LDDVRGRMAEL
+699 LELVREKMTGL
-710 RERLEE
+710 REQLED

-721 SRLGPRLGSA
+721 AKLGPRLGSA
-731 EQTLRRLQAKAD
+731 EQALRRLQAKAD

-750 RLRGRKEAHERE
+750 RLRGRREAHERD
-762 RDRLR
+762 RDRIR
-767 RAASELAD
+767 TAQSDLAG
-775 KRAALGLDG
+775 KRAALGLDD
-784 LEKDWGGS
+784 LEKEWGGS
-792 REGAAERLS
+792 RDGAAEWLAA
-801 GLDDDEA
+801 LDADER
-808 TWTPAEWWHT
+808 TWTPDEWWHS

-825 ALRRVFPDGPSDE
+825 GTRRVFPDGPADE
-838 DMPEEMRFLLRE
+838 DMPEEMRFLLNA

-858 TDREQ
+858 TEREQ
-863 ATFPRLVKAVEG
+863 ATFPRLVRVLEN

-882 YERHQRRQIE
+882 YERHQRHQIE
-892 VQLSGRRADL
+892 VQLSARRADL
-902 GKAQTGAREAA
+902 DKAQKGAHEAA

-937 FEKLDVAYGGYG
+937 FEKLDLAYGGYG

-973 KWRRSEGQRHVPYNR
+973 KWRRSDGQRYVPYNR

-1015 LCLVLDELGRNL
+1015 LVLVLDELGRNL

-1082 EPPVVVGHDEHE
+1082 EPPVVVGYDDHE
-1094 PRVRRLAALITAAR
+1094 PRVRLLAAQISATRPVPDIEVTA
-1108 PAPDEGTMG
+1108 T
-1117 ESPETV
+1117 S

>member
-1 MTAVLEPLVPGP
+1 MTAVLEPLIP
-13 ARDAENIVGGRTL
+13 ARGGADSENVVGARTL

-99 AAQGDSRWASAD
+99 AAQGENHWASAA

-122 EPNGEDRLEK
+122 DESPGDEVRSENGGAGAGGKAGAKADGDA
-132 GADKD
+132 GADD
-137 PEKAGPEKEGSDA
+137 NA
-150 EHEPQD
+150 
-156 GEADTGEDGD
+156 DGD
-166 TAVTVWLRV
+166 AGEGGGAGETAVTVWLRV

-182 EIRWRQGV
+182 EIRWREGV
-190 WLASA
+190 YLAAA
-195 PSEAGRVALADRL
+195 PSEADRVALADRM
-208 WAGLPR
+208 WAQLPR

-221 VAKDLGRVLYGGQVR
+221 VAKDLSRVLYGGQVR

-257 LNEIGPERIFSAIAA
+257 LNEITPERIFSAIAA

-280 EAERRSRAEE
+280 EAERTSRAEE
-290 HRERAKAVEAAER
+290 HRERNKAAEAVER
-303 LAGWEREAAALL
+303 LAEWEREAASLL
-315 KTFDRRDRARD
+315 ATFDRRDRARD

-336 TRQARLLVDAAD
+336 TRQARRLVDAAES
-348 ADAAHAAAQERLRA
+348 DAACAAEQDRLHAETGEVNAAI
-362 EGEELAAA
+362 
-370 AKAADREIEQ
+370 KAADREVEQ
-380 LTGGALDARV
+380 LTGGALDAKL
-390 GEADAALADL
+390 GEAGAALAEL
-400 KGQADEL
+400 KGQADQL

-417 LDELRRRVSALEERR
+417 LEELRRRISALEDRR
-432 READGRDGET
+432 RESDGRDEDT
-442 ARAELAHAE
+442 ARRELAEAE
-451 ARRDEAQQEFGMA
+451 ARRDEAQQEFGIA

-471 ERSLAEAEA
+471 ERDLAEAEA
-480 GESSAPA
+480 GQSSAPA
-487 QLRALAAAGIGA
+487 QIRALAGAGIAA

-526 VVVATADLD
+526 VVVSAGDLD
-535 AAAGALKDLPGSMIV
+535 GAAKALAALPGSMIV
-550 PADDAPAGDAPGPAG
+550 PADGGLAPDPADEGGRAGGGSEAG
-565 AKPANA
+565 
-571 EPASAGRAAEV
+571 AGRAL
-582 PADTGPADDALAGD
+582 PD
-596 APADAVTAG
+596 
-605 NASVGDIRARAHP
+605 
-618 RGVRCDLPLGGFFAS
+618 GVRCGPRLGRFFGA
-633 LENEGVVII
+633 LDGGDGTGVVIVS
-642 GGFPEPVTGKVARV
+642 GFPEPVTGKVARV
-656 QAARAALETANEA
+656 RAARGALEAAREA
-669 LETARRATSDA
+669 LEEARERTTASAG
-680 AADVA
+680 DVG
-685 LAGRRLAGARAAAE
+685 LAQRRLAGARAAAE
-699 LDDVRGRMAEL
+699 LEAVRERVAEL
-710 RERLEE
+710 REGLEE
-716 LAGSE
+716 LASSE
-721 SRLGPRLGSA
+721 ARLGPRLGAA
-731 EQTLRRLQAKAD
+731 EQAVRRLQAKAD

-750 RLRGRKEAHERE
+750 RLRGRREAHERD
-762 RDRLR
+762 RDRI
-767 RAASELAD
+767 RAQAAELAD
-775 KRAALGLDG
+775 RRAALGLDE
-784 LEKDWGGS
+784 LERDWGGS
-792 REGAAERLS
+792 REAAAEWLAA
-801 GLDDDEA
+801 LDDDER

-825 ALRRVFPDGPSDE
+825 ALRRVFPDGAADE

-850 RAEGEGRR
+850 RADGEGRR

-863 ATFPRLVKAVEG
+863 ATFPRLVKAMEA

-892 VQLSGRRADL
+892 VQLTARRADL
-902 GKAQTGAREAA
+902 EKARKGAEESA

-937 FEKLDVAYGGYG
+937 FEKLDVSYGGYG
-949 ATLEFPTPE
+949 ATLDFPTPE
-958 QPGDPEQEWR
+958 PPGDPEQEWR

-973 KWRRSEGQRHVPYNR
+973 KWRRSDGQRYVPYNR

-1082 EPPVVVGHDEHE
+1082 EPPVVIGYDEHE
-1094 PRVRRLAALITAAR
+1094 PRVRKLAAQITAAR
-1108 PAPDEGTMG
+1108 PAPATSAD
-1117 ESPETV
+1117 

>member
-1 MTAVLEPLVPGP
+1 MTAVLEPMVT
-13 ARDAENIVGGRTL
+13 ARDTENVVGDRTL

-88 AVAELLFNAEL
+88 SVAELLFNAEL
-99 AAQGDSRWASAD
+99 AAQGDSQWASAD
-111 HGYIVGVFDYA
+111 HGYIVGVFDRQ
-122 EPNGEDRLEK
+122 EPEEDDRE
-132 GADKD
+132 
-137 PEKAGPEKEGSDA
+137 E
-150 EHEPQD
+150 
-156 GEADTGEDGD
+156 GD

-190 WLASA
+190 YLASA
-195 PSEAGRVALADRL
+195 PSEADRVSLADRL
-208 WAGLPR
+208 WASLPR

-221 VAKDLGRVLYGGQVR
+221 LAKDLSRVLYGGQVR

-257 LNEIGPERIFSAIAA
+257 LNEISPERIFSAIAA

-280 EAERRSRAEE
+280 EAERKSRGEE
-290 HRERAKAVEAAER
+290 HRERAKAAEATER
-303 LAGWEREAAALL
+303 LAEWEREAASLL

-336 TRQARLLVDAAD
+336 TRQARLLVDAAE
-348 ADAAHAAAQERLRA
+348 ADTAHAAEQERLHR
-362 EGEELAAA
+362 ESDDLAAA
-370 AKAADREIEQ
+370 AKAAEREIEQ
-380 LTGGALDARV
+380 LTGGALDAQLQ
-390 GEADAALADL
+390 EAGAALAEL
-400 KGQADEL
+400 KGQADQL

-417 LDELRRRVSALEERR
+417 LDELRRRVSALEERQ
-432 READGRDGET
+432 READGRDGDT
-442 ARAELAHAE
+442 ARAELKEAE
-451 ARRDEAQQEFGMA
+451 ARRDEAQQEYGIA
-464 RGAVARA
+464 KGAVARA

-487 QLRALAAAGIGA
+487 QIRALAAEGIAA
-499 VGLLDAVELAEDVRE
+499 VGLLDAVELAKDVRE

-526 VVVATADLD
+526 VVIGTDDLS
-535 AAAGALKDLPGSMIV
+535 AAMAALKNMPGSMIV
-550 PADDAPAGDAPGPAG
+550 PADDDETLPEGV
-565 AKPANA
+565 NC
-571 EPASAGRAAEV
+571 ELSLGR
-582 PADTGPADDALAGD
+582 
-596 APADAVTAG
+596 
-605 NASVGDIRARAHP
+605 
-618 RGVRCDLPLGGFFAS
+618 FFAA
-633 LENEGVVII
+633 LEGEGTGVVIVS
-642 GGFPEPVTGKVARV
+642 GFKEPVTGRVARV
-656 QAARAALETANEA
+656 QAARTAVESAKEA
-669 LETARRATSDA
+669 LERARQATSDT

-685 LAGRRLAGARAAAE
+685 LAGRRLAGAQAGAE
-699 LDDVRGRMAEL
+699 LDDVRAAMTEL
-710 RERLEE
+710 RENLEE

-750 RLRGRKEAHERE
+750 RLRGRRETHERE
-762 RDRLR
+762 RDRIR
-767 RAASELAD
+767 RASSELAA
-775 KRAALGLDG
+775 KRAALTLDD
-784 LEKDWGGS
+784 LEEQWGGS
-792 REGAAERLS
+792 REGAAEWLS

-838 DMPEEMRFLLRE
+838 DMPEETRFLLRE

-863 ATFPRLVKAVEG
+863 ATFPRLVKAMEG

-882 YERHQRRQIE
+882 YEKHQRRQIE
-892 VQLSGRRADL
+892 VQMSARRTDL
-902 GKAQTGAREAA
+902 EKAQKGATEAA

-937 FEKLDVAYGGYG
+937 FEKLDVTYGGYG
-949 ATLEFPTPE
+949 ATLDFPTPE

-973 KWRRSEGQRHVPYNR
+973 KWRRSDGQRYVPYNR

-1082 EPPVVVGHDEHE
+1082 EPPVVVGYDEHE
-1094 PRVRRLAALITAAR
+1094 GRVRKLAEQITASRTEPESR
-1108 PAPDEGTMG
+1108 PE
-1117 ESPETV
+1117 PE

>member
-13 ARDAENIVGGRTL
+13 ARDAHDIVGDRTL

-111 HGYIVGVFDYA
+111 HGYIVGVFDHADPPEPPEREA
-122 EPNGEDRLEK
+122 EDG
-132 GADKD
+132 
-137 PEKAGPEKEGSDA
+137 
-150 EHEPQD
+150 QD
-156 GEADTGEDGD
+156 GEDGEDGD
-166 TAVTVWLRV
+166 RETALTVWLRV

-182 EIRWRQGV
+182 EIRWRRGV
-190 WLASA
+190 HLAAA
-195 PSEAGRVALADRL
+195 PSEADRVALADRL

-221 VAKDLGRVLYGGQVR
+221 VAKDLGRVLYGGRVR

-257 LNEIGPERIFSAIAA
+257 LNEITPERIFSAIAA

-290 HRERAKAVEAAER
+290 HRERAKAAEATER
-303 LAGWEREAAALL
+303 LAEWEREAAALL
-315 KTFDRRDRARD
+315 KTFDRRDRARAD
-326 EVAAALRHWR
+326 VDAALRHWR
-336 TRQARLLVDAAD
+336 TRQARLLSDAAAAD
-348 ADAAHAAAQERLRA
+348 AALAAEQEALRA
-362 EGEELAAA
+362 EAAELAAA
-370 AKAADREIEQ
+370 AKAAEQEMEQ
-380 LTGGALDARV
+380 LTGGALDEQV
-390 GEADAALADL
+390 GSAEAALAEL
-400 KGQADEL
+400 KGRVDRL
-407 GADKAVARNR
+407 GADKAVAQDR
-417 LDELRRRVSALEERR
+417 LEELRRRVAHLEERR
-432 READGRDGET
+432 RDADGRDEAAARDGLAAAET
-442 ARAELAHAE
+442 
-451 ARRDEAQQEFGMA
+451 RRDEAQQEFGMA

-471 ERSLAEAEA
+471 ERALADAEA

-487 QLRALAAAGIGA
+487 QIRALAAAGIA
-499 VGLLDAVELAEDVRE
+499 SVGLLDAVELAPSVRE

-526 VVVATADLD
+526 VAVGPDDLD
-535 AAAGALKDLPGSMIV
+535 AAAVALKELPGSMIV
-550 PADDAPAGDAPGPAG
+550 PADGDV
-565 AKPANA
+565 
-571 EPASAGRAAEV
+571 AADV
-582 PADTGPADDALAGD
+582 ADTTPDGLPE
-596 APADAVTAG
+596 
-605 NASVGDIRARAHP
+605 
-618 RGVRCDLPLGGFFAS
+618 GVRCTLPLTGFFAA
-633 LENEGVVII
+633 LEGGTPGGVVIV
-642 GGFPEPVTGKVARV
+642 GGFPEPVTGRVARV
-656 QAARAALETANEA
+656 RASRAELESAQEA
-669 LETARRATSDA
+669 LEAARRATSDGA
-680 AADVA
+680 AEVA

-699 LDDVRGRMAEL
+699 LDDVRARMAEL
-710 RERLEE
+710 RAELEE
-716 LAGSE
+716 LAAGE
-721 SRLGPRLGSA
+721 ARLGPRLGAA

-750 RLRGRKEAHERE
+750 RLRGRRDGHD
-762 RDRLR
+762 RDRDR
-767 RAASELAD
+767 VRARSSELSD
-775 KRAALGLDG
+775 RRAALGIEA
-784 LEKDWGGS
+784 LEKEWGGS
-792 REGAAERLS
+792 RDGAAEWLS
-801 GLDDDEA
+801 GLGDDES

-825 ALRRVFPDGPSDE
+825 ALRRVFPDGTSDE
-838 DMPEEMRFLLRE
+838 DMPEEVRFLLRE
-850 RAEGEGRR
+850 RTDGEGRR
-858 TDREQ
+858 TEREQ
-863 ATFPRLVKAVEG
+863 STFPRLVKALRA

-892 VQLSGRRADL
+892 VQLSARRADL
-902 GKAQTGAREAA
+902 EKAQKGAADAA

-937 FEKLDVAYGGYG
+937 FEKLDVNYGGYG

-958 QPGDPEQEWR
+958 PPGDPEQEWR

-973 KWRRSEGQRHVPYNR
+973 KWRRSDGQRYVPYNR

-1082 EPPVVVGHDEHE
+1082 EPPVVVAYDEHE
-1094 PRVRRLAALITAAR
+1094 ERVRRLAAQISAGTGR
-1108 PAPDEGTMG
+1108 ETGVNPAD
-1117 ESPETV
+1117 

>member
-13 ARDAENIVGGRTL
+13 APRMGGDSENVVGDRTL

-99 AAQGDSRWASAD
+99 AAQGENQWSSAD
-111 HGYIVGVFDYA
+111 HGYIIGVFD
-122 EPNGEDRLEK
+122 
-132 GADKD
+132 
-137 PEKAGPEKEGSDA
+137 
-150 EHEPQD
+150 HQD
-156 GEADTGEDGD
+156 GTGED
-166 TAVTVWLRV
+166 AVTVWLRV

-182 EIRWRQGV
+182 EIRWRSGV
-190 WLASA
+190 YLASA
-195 PSEAGRVALADRL
+195 PSEAERVEASDRL
-208 WAGLPR
+208 WHTLPR

-257 LNEIGPERIFSAIAA
+257 LNEISPERIFSAIAA

-280 EAERRSRAEE
+280 EAERKSRAEE
-290 HRERAKAVEAAER
+290 HRERAKAAEARER
-303 LAGWEREAAALL
+303 LAEWETEAASLL
-315 KTFDRRDRARD
+315 KAFDRRDRARD

-336 TRQARLLVDAAD
+336 TRQARLLVDAAE
-348 ADAAHAAAQERLRA
+348 ADAAHAAEQERLHA
-362 EGEELAAA
+362 ENEGLAAA
-370 AKAADREIEQ
+370 VAAAVKEVEQ
-380 LTGGALDARV
+380 LTGGALDEKLA
-390 GEADAALADL
+390 EAGAALADL
-400 KGQADEL
+400 KGQADKL

-417 LDELRRRVSALEERR
+417 MEELRRRVSALEDRR
-432 READGRDGET
+432 READGRDRET
-442 ARAELAHAE
+442 ARRELAETE
-451 ARRDEAQQEFGMA
+451 ARRDEAQQELGMA
-464 RGAVARA
+464 KGAVARA
-471 ERSLAEAEA
+471 ERDLAAAEA
-480 GESSAPA
+480 GASSAPA
-487 QLRALAAAGIGA
+487 QIHALTSAGVAA
-499 VGLLDAVELAEDVRE
+499 VGLLDAVELAEDVRD

-520 WPYREA
+520 WPFREA
-526 VVVATADLD
+526 VVVGPGDLD
-535 AAAGALKDLPGSMIV
+535 AASGALRELPGSMIV
-550 PADDAPAGDAPGPAG
+550 PADG
-565 AKPANA
+565 
-571 EPASAGRAAEV
+571 
-582 PADTGPADDALAGD
+582 ALAPDGD
-596 APADAVTAG
+596 PLDG
-605 NASVGDIRARAHP
+605 HP
-618 RGVRCDLPLGGFFAS
+618 EGVRCGLPLATFFAAVES
-633 LENEGVVII
+633 GELGGVIVV
-642 GGFPEPVTGKVARV
+642 GGFPEPVTGRVARV
-656 QAARAALETANEA
+656 QAARAALETAREA
-669 LETARRATSDA
+669 VTGAERRTADA

-685 LAGRRLAGARAAAE
+685 LAGRRLAGAEAAAE
-699 LDDVRGRMAEL
+699 LDRVRERTAEL

-721 SRLGPRLGSA
+721 AKLGPRLGSA

-750 RLRGRKEAHERE
+750 RLRGRREAHERE
-762 RDRLR
+762 RDQVRA
-767 RAASELAD
+767 RAAELAD
-775 KRAALGLDG
+775 RRAGLALTE
-784 LEKDWGGS
+784 LEKEWGGS
-792 REGAAERLS
+792 REGAAEWLAA
-801 GLDDDEA
+801 LDQDER
-808 TWTPAEWWHT
+808 TWTPDEWWHT
-818 AEKHLSE
+818 AEKHLTE
-825 ALRRVFPDGPSDE
+825 ALRRVFPEGEAGGSE

-850 RAEGEGRR
+850 RSEGEGRR
-858 TDREQ
+858 TDRER
-863 ATFPRLVKAVEG
+863 ATFPRLVKALETF
-875 YLRQQED
+875 LRQQED

-902 GKAQTGAREAA
+902 EKAQKGAEESA

-927 RARLQRVSEE
+927 RARLQRVAEE

-973 KWRRSEGQRHVPYNR
+973 KWRRSDGQRYVPYNR

-1070 KLRRSSDTMPYN
+1070 KLRRTSDTMPYN
-1082 EPPVVVGHDEHE
+1082 EPPVVVGYDEHE
-1094 PRVRRLAALITAAR
+1094 PRVRMLAEQITASR
-1108 PAPDEGTMG
+1108 P
-1117 ESPETV
+1117 PED

>member
-1 MTAVLEPLVPGP
+1 MTAVLEPMVT
-13 ARDAENIVGGRTL
+13 ARDTENVVGDRTL

-99 AAQGDSRWASAD
+99 AAQGDSQWASAD

-122 EPNGEDRLEK
+122 EPVEE
-132 GADKD
+132 
-137 PEKAGPEKEGSDA
+137 
-150 EHEPQD
+150 D
-156 GEADTGEDGD
+156 GE

-190 WLASA
+190 YLASA
-195 PSEAGRVALADRL
+195 PSEAERVSLADRL
-208 WAGLPR
+208 WASLPR

-221 VAKDLGRVLYGGQVR
+221 VAKDLSRVLYGGRVR

-257 LNEIGPERIFSAIAA
+257 LNEISPERIFSAIAA

-280 EAERRSRAEE
+280 EAERTSRAEE
-290 HRERAKAVEAAER
+290 HRERAKAAEAAER
-303 LAGWEREAAALL
+303 LTEWEREAAVLL

-336 TRQARLLVDAAD
+336 TRQARLLVDAAE
-348 ADAAHAAAQERLRA
+348 ADAAHAAEQERLHR
-362 EGEELAAA
+362 ESEDLAAE
-370 AKAADREIEQ
+370 AKAAEREIDQ
-380 LTGGALDARV
+380 LTGGALEEQLQ
-390 GEADAALADL
+390 EAGAVLAEL
-400 KGQADEL
+400 KGQAAKL
-407 GADKAVARNR
+407 GADKAVARDR
-417 LDELRRRVSALEERR
+417 LDELRRRVSALEDRR
-432 READGRDGET
+432 READGRDAGT
-442 ARAELAHAE
+442 ARAELAEAE
-451 ARRDEAQQEFGMA
+451 ARRDEAQQEYGMA
-464 RGAVARA
+464 KGAVARA

-487 QLRALAAAGIGA
+487 QIRALAAEGIAA

-526 VVVATADLD
+526 VVVGTDDLD
-535 AAAGALKDLPGSMIV
+535 AAVAALKDMPGSMIV
-550 PADDAPAGDAPGPAG
+550 PADGDG
-565 AKPANA
+565 ALP
-571 EPASAGRAAEV
+571 EG
-582 PADTGPADDALAGD
+582 
-596 APADAVTAG
+596 
-605 NASVGDIRARAHP
+605 VGCER
-618 RGVRCDLPLGGFFAS
+618 PLGRFFAA
-633 LENEGVVII
+633 LGGDGAGVVIV
-642 GGFPEPVTGKVARV
+642 GGFREPVTGRVARV
-656 QAARAALETANEA
+656 QAARAAVEAAREA
-669 LETARRATSDA
+669 LENARRATSDTA
-680 AADVA
+680 AEVA
-685 LAGRRLAGARAAAE
+685 LGARRLAGAQAAAE
-699 LDDVRGRMAEL
+699 LDEVRAAMTEL
-710 RERLEE
+710 REGLEE
-716 LAGSE
+716 LAGGE

-731 EQTLRRLQAKAD
+731 EQALRRLQAKAD
-743 TRALEVD
+743 TRALEID
-750 RLRGRKEAHERE
+750 RLRGRREAHERE
-762 RDRLR
+762 RAAIR
-767 RAASELAD
+767 RASSELAN
-775 KRAALGLDG
+775 KRAALGLG
-784 LEKDWGGS
+784 ELEKEWGGS
-792 REGAAERLS
+792 REGAAEWLS

-825 ALRRVFPDGPSDE
+825 ALRRVFPDGTADE
-838 DMPEEMRFLLRE
+838 DMPEEMRFLLKQ

-863 ATFPRLVKAVEG
+863 ATFPRLAKAMEG

-882 YERHQRRQIE
+882 YEKHQRRQIE
-892 VQLSGRRADL
+892 VQLSARRADL
-902 GKAQTGAREAA
+902 EKAQKGATEAA

-927 RARLQRVSEE
+927 RSRLQRVSEE
-937 FEKLDVAYGGYG
+937 FEKLDVTYGGYG

-973 KWRRSEGQRHVPYNR
+973 KWRRSEGQRYVPYNR

-1082 EPPVVVGHDEHE
+1082 EPPVVVGYDEHE
-1094 PRVRRLAALITAAR
+1094 ARVRKLAEQVTAAR
-1108 PAPDEGTMG
+1108 PEPAPGNSG
-1117 ESPETV
+1117 ESGS

>member
-1 MTAVLEPLVPGP
+1 MTAVLEPGAM
-13 ARDAENIVGGRTL
+13 ARVTSENVVGDRTL

-111 HGYIVGVFDYA
+111 HGYIVGVFDHP
-122 EPNGEDRLEK
+122 EPVEGES
-132 GADKD
+132 
-137 PEKAGPEKEGSDA
+137 PI
-150 EHEPQD
+150 
-156 GEADTGEDGD
+156 
-166 TAVTVWLRV
+166 TVWLRV

-182 EIRWRQGV
+182 EIRWREGV
-190 WLASA
+190 YLASA
-195 PSEAGRVALADRL
+195 PSEADRVTLADAL
-208 WAGLPR
+208 WASLPR

-221 VAKDLGRVLYGGQVR
+221 VAKDLGSVLYGGRVR

-280 EAERRSRAEE
+280 EAERTSRAEE
-290 HRERAKAVEAAER
+290 HRERAKAAEAAER
-303 LAGWEREAAALL
+303 LAGWERDAAALL
-315 KTFDRRDRARD
+315 AAFDRRDRARD
-326 EVAAALRHWR
+326 EIAAALRHWR
-336 TRQARLLVDAAD
+336 TRRARLLVDAAE
-348 ADAAHAAAQERLRA
+348 ADAAHAAEQERLRA
-362 EGEELAAA
+362 ESDGLAAA

-380 LTGGALDARV
+380 LTGGALDDGLRTA
-390 GEADAALADL
+390 GAALAEL
-400 KGQADEL
+400 KARAEEL
-407 GADKAVARNR
+407 AAERAVARNR
-417 LDELRRRVSALEERR
+417 LDELRRRTSALEDRR
-432 READGRDGET
+432 READGRDVPA
-442 ARAELAHAE
+442 ARAELAAAE
-451 ARRDEAQQEFGMA
+451 ARRDEAQQAFGLA
-464 RGAVARA
+464 KGKVARA
-471 ERSLAEAEA
+471 ERALREAEA

-487 QLRALAAAGIGA
+487 QMRALSAAGVAA
-499 VGLLDAVELAEDVRE
+499 VGLLDAVDLAEEVRE

-526 VVVATADLD
+526 VVVGAADLD
-535 AAAGALKDLPGSMIV
+535 AAAGVLAGLPGSVIV
-550 PADDAPAGDAPGPAG
+550 PADGDVPEG
-565 AKPANA
+565 
-571 EPASAGRAAEV
+571 EV
-582 PADTGPADDALAGD
+582 PPE
-596 APADAVTAG
+596 
-605 NASVGDIRARAHP
+605 
-618 RGVRCDLPLGGFFAS
+618 GVRCSWPLARFFNA
-633 LENEGVVII
+633 LADDRTGVRVI
-642 GGFPEPVTGKVARV
+642 GGFAEPVTGRVARV
-656 QAARAALETANEA
+656 RAATAALEGAQEV
-669 LETARRATSDA
+669 LEDARRETSDA
-680 AADVA
+680 ACEVT
-685 LAGRRLAGARAAAE
+685 LAGRRLGGARAADE
-699 LDDVRGRMAEL
+699 LEDVREGMTGL

-716 LAGSE
+716 LGGAE
-721 SRLGPRLGSA
+721 AELGPRLAAA
-731 EQTLRRLQAKAD
+731 EQALRRLQAKAD
-743 TRALEVD
+743 TCALEVD
-750 RLRGRKEAHERE
+750 RLRGRREESERE
-762 RDRLR
+762 RDRVR
-767 RAASELAD
+767 HRSAELAD
-775 KRAALGLDG
+775 RRAALGLDV
-784 LEKDWGGS
+784 LEKEWGGS
-792 REGAAERLS
+792 RESAAEWLS
-801 GLDDDEA
+801 GLDDDER
-808 TWTPAEWWHT
+808 TWTPAEWWHS

-825 ALRRVFPDGPSDE
+825 ALRGVFPDGPSDE

-863 ATFPRLVKAVEG
+863 ATFPRLVKAMEM
-875 YLRQQED
+875 YLRHQED

-892 VQLSGRRADL
+892 VQLAARRTDL
-902 GKAQTGAREAA
+902 EKAQRGADEAA

-973 KWRRSEGQRHVPYNR
+973 KWRRSEGQRYVPYNR

-1027 GKEHRKEAVALFRK
+1027 GKEHRREAVALFRK

-1082 EPPVVVGHDEHE
+1082 EPPVVVGYDEHE
-1094 PRVRRLAALITAAR
+1094 PRVRRLAEQITAAR
-1108 PAPDEGTMG
+1108 VPDG
-1117 ESPETV
+1117 EDVTPS

>member
-1 MTAVLEPLVPGP
+1 MTAVLEPLVPAGP
-13 ARDAENIVGGRTL
+13 GAGGENIVGGRTL

-99 AAQGDSRWASAD
+99 AAQGDSQWASAG
-111 HGYIVGVFDYA
+111 HGYIVGVFDEHDA
-122 EPNGEDRLEK
+122 
-132 GADKD
+132 
-137 PEKAGPEKEGSDA
+137 AGRES
-150 EHEPQD
+150 
-156 GEADTGEDGD
+156 GEAGEPGD
-166 TAVTVWLRV
+166 AGAGEPETETALTVWLRV
-175 NVDAPHL
+175 NADAPHL
-182 EIRWRQGV
+182 EIRWRPGV
-190 WLASA
+190 HLAAA
-195 PSEAGRVALADRL
+195 PSEAERVALADRM
-208 WAGLPR
+208 WAALPR

-257 LNEIGPERIFSAIAA
+257 LNEISPERIFSAIAA

-280 EAERRSRAEE
+280 EAERTSRAEE
-290 HRERAKAVEAAER
+290 HRERARAAEAAER

-326 EVAAALRHWR
+326 EVAAALRFWHS
-336 TRQARLLVDAAD
+336 RQARLLVDAAR
-348 ADAAHAAAQERLRA
+348 ADGAHAAEQERLHA
-362 EGEELAAA
+362 ENEEILVAV
-370 AKAADREIEQ
+370 KAAGKEIEQ
-380 LTGGALDARV
+380 LTGGALEERL
-390 GEADAALADL
+390 GEAGAALAEL

-417 LDELRRRVSALEERR
+417 LEELRRRVSGLEERL
-432 READGRDGET
+432 READGRDAGAA
-442 ARAELAHAE
+442 ARELAEAE
-451 ARRDEAQQEFGMA
+451 ARRDEAQQSFGMA
-464 RGAVARA
+464 KGAVSRA
-471 ERSLAEAEA
+471 ERALAEAEA

-487 QLRALAAAGIGA
+487 QIRALAGAGVAA
-499 VGLLDAVELAEDVRE
+499 VGLLDAVELADGVRD

-526 VVVATADLD
+526 VVVGPDDL
-535 AAAGALKDLPGSMIV
+535 AAAAEALGTLPGSMIV
-550 PADDAPAGDAPGPAG
+550 PADG
-565 AKPANA
+565 
-571 EPASAGRAAEV
+571 ELR
-582 PADTGPADDALAGD
+582 
-596 APADAVTAG
+596 ADAGGSAADG
-605 NASVGDIRARAHP
+605 LP
-618 RGVRCDLPLGGFFAS
+618 EGVRCVLPLGRFFDA
-633 LENEGVVII
+633 LNGGDGTGVVIV
-642 GGFPEPVTGKVARV
+642 GGFAEPVTGRETRV
-656 QAARAALETANEA
+656 RAAREA
-669 LETARRATSDA
+669 LAAAREALDGARRRADDA

-685 LAGRRLAGARAAAE
+685 LAGRRLEAARAAAE
-699 LDDVRGRMAEL
+699 LDAVRERMAGL

-721 SRLGPRLGSA
+721 SRLGPRLGAA

-750 RLRGRKEAHERE
+750 RLRGRREAHERD
-762 RDRLR
+762 RDRI
-767 RAASELAD
+767 RAEIAALAD
-775 KRAALGLDG
+775 RRAALGLDD
-784 LEKDWGGS
+784 LEKEWGAS
-792 REGAAERLS
+792 RDAAAEWLAAL
-801 GLDDDEA
+801 GDDER
-808 TWTPAEWWHT
+808 TWTPDEWWHS

-825 ALRRVFPDGPSDE
+825 GLRRVFPDGPADE
-838 DMPEEMRFLLRE
+838 DMPEEVRFLLRE
-850 RAEGEGRR
+850 RTDGEGRR
-858 TDREQ
+858 TEREQ
-863 ATFPRLVKAVEG
+863 STFPRLVKALEG
-875 YLRQQED
+875 YLRRQED

-892 VQLSGRRADL
+892 VQLAARRTDL
-902 GKAQTGAREAA
+902 EKAQKGATEAA

-927 RARLQRVSEE
+927 RARLQRVAEE

-958 QPGDPEQEWR
+958 PPGDPEQEWR

-973 KWRRSEGQRHVPYNR
+973 KWRRSDGQRYVPYNR

-1015 LCLVLDELGRNL
+1015 SVGAGPREGAGSTLCLVLDELGRNL

-1082 EPPVVVGHDEHE
+1082 EPPVVVGYDEHE
-1094 PRVRRLAALITAAR
+1094 ERVRRLAAQITAAR
-1108 PAPDEGTMG
+1108 PDIPDA
-1117 ESPETV
+1117 S